1 MKKRLWIGVLLGAL
15 LSSVKLIYAQPGY
28 KWQDKPTYLPVHAP
42 HLCYYAVV
50 EELLPSQPSRLYHVW
65 YCNGRWKTAPAH
77 KFVLSYNPKLIGS
90 QMAFYRTRRFDG
102 SYPGLVWVENRM
114 GMAYPAESSERYNI
128 GRLINLYGIAVVN
141 KKYGTQNQSEAEA
154 AYHNLFQQYPM
165 AGRLL
170 VTASQQP
177 GKDLLNGMHPDG
189 VGKVAGRICRRYT
202 GSSATVWID
211 KRTQLVLKQKINMS
225 GAPPVVFK
233 VLSIQFTHKLPRAVF
248 ELPRGTRVYRPADFT
263 GASLPAGV
271 IPIKM
276 PTDIA
281 ATGIN

>member
-15 LSSVKLIYAQPGY
+15 VSSVNVLYAQPAY
-28 KWQDKPTYLPVHAP
+28 KRENKATYLPAHAP

-50 EELLPSQPSRLYHVW
+50 EEILPSQPRRLYHVW
-65 YCNGRWKTAPAH
+65 YCNGRWKSAPAQ
-77 KFVLSYNPKLIGS
+77 KLVLSYNPKAILD
-90 QMAFYRTRRFDG
+90 QLAFYRTRRFDG
-102 SYPGLVWVENRM
+102 AYPGLVWVENQM

-128 GRLINLYGIAVVN
+128 GRLINLYGIALVD

-154 AYHNLFQQYPM
+154 AYHTLFQQYPM

-177 GKDLLNGMHPDG
+177 GKDLLNGMHLDG
-189 VGKVAGRICRRYT
+189 VGKVAGRICRRYA
-202 GSSATVWID
+202 GSFGMTWID
-211 KRTQLVLKQKINMS
+211 KRTQLVLKQKINM
-225 GAPPVVFK
+225 GGTPPVVFK
-233 VLSIQFTHKLPRAVF
+233 VLSIHFTHKLPRAVF
-248 ELPRGTRVYRPADFT
+248 ELPRGTRVYRPADFH
-263 GASLPAGV
+263 GVSLPAGV

-276 PTDIA
+276 PADIA

>member
-1 MKKRLWIGVLLGAL
+1 MKKRLLVGIL
-15 LSSVKLIYAQPGY
+15 LSALVSSVNLLNAQPGY
-28 KWQDKPTYLPVHAP
+28 KRENKPTYLPVHAP
-42 HLCYYAVV
+42 HLSYYAVV
-50 EELLPSQPSRLYHVW
+50 EEMLPNPPRRLYHVW
-65 YCNGRWKTAPAH
+65 YCNGRWKTAPAQ
-77 KFVLSYNPKLIGS
+77 KFVLSNDPKLIGS

-128 GRLINLYGIAVVN
+128 GRLIELHGITVVN

-154 AYHNLFQQYPM
+154 AYHNLSPQYPM

-177 GKDLLNGMHPDG
+177 GKDCLKGAHVEG
-189 VGKVAGRICRRYT
+189 VDKVAGRVCRRY
-202 GSSATVWID
+202 SSYFGTVWID
-211 KRTQLVLKQKINMS
+211 KKTQLVLKQKINMG
-225 GAPPVVFK
+225 GAPPVIFK
-233 VLSIQFTHKLPRAVF
+233 VLSIRFTHILPRSMF

-263 GASLPAGV
+263 GVPLPAGV

-276 PTDIA
+276 PADIA